1 MAAAVVAPAG
11 SGEFVRRPVVAGRA
25 TITAGAPGTW
35 VKLARRGN
43 VFAAALSGD
52 GTTWTNLAEQ
62 DLHDFGDAPYYIG
75 LVVCSGDQNTLTTGV
90 FEAPGIS

>member
-1 MAAAVVAPAG
+1 
-11 SGEFVRRPVVAGRA
+11 VAGRA
-25 TITAGAPGTW
+25 TITAGARGTW

-43 VFAAALSGD
+43 VFTAALSGD

-62 DLHDFGDAPYYIG
+62 DLPDFGDAPYYIG
-75 LVVCSGDQNTLTTGV
+75 LVVCSGDRNTLTTGV